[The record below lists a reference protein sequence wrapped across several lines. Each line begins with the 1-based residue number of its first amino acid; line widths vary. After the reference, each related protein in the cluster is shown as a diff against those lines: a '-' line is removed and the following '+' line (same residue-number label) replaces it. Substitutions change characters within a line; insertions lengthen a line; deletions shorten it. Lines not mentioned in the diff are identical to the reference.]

1 MLTIADAAKRAED
14 AAKPADAGVHNT
26 DRYKWLA
33 LATVGIGTFMA
44 PLDGSVVN
52 IALPHIASALRAGLT
67 TVEWVV
73 MMYLLVIS
81 TLLLTYGRLG
91 DMIGHKPV
99 YLAGFVIFTIG
110 SLLCGLS
117 PTIGYL
123 IAFRAV
129 QAIGAGMMMAIG
141 PAIVTSAFPAHERG
155 KALGINAMVVAT
167 ALALGPT
174 IGGLLVGAFG
184 WRSIFFINLPIGV
197 FGTLWAL
204 RVLHMNPVNPGQTFD
219 VHGAVT
225 IFVALTALLLALSKG
240 QDLGWSSPQT
250 AGLFG
255 TAAVFGLLFLVNER
269 RSAQPMMDLS
279 LFRNKMFSAANVS
292 ALLNFMAQSAVTFL
306 MPFYLENVRH
316 LEAARAGMVISSM
329 PLVVL
334 VVAPFSGSLSDKI
347 GSRLLSSTG
356 MAIITIALALL
367 GGLGAATPLALIS
380 AALAVAG
387 LGAGLFQSPNNSAI
401 MGSVPKHRLGI
412 ASGMLASMRNIG
424 MVVGVAL
431 SGALLTSRLP
441 VHTARLSAQGLTGDL
456 LRKQAFVLSLHDAY
470 IAAATLAGIGILTS
484 LFRGKFVPAQ
494 KGEKP

>member
-1 MLTIADAAKRAED
+1 MHAVDIK
-14 AAKPADAGVHNT
+14 KPAESGAPDT

-52 IALPHIASALRAGLT
+52 IALPHIASSLRATLP

-99 YLAGFVIFTIG
+99 YLAGFVIFTAG
-110 SLLCGLS
+110 SLLCGFS
-117 PTIGYL
+117 PAIGYL

-155 KALGINAMVVAT
+155 KALGMNAMVVAT

-174 IGGLLVGAFG
+174 IGGLLVSTFG

-197 FGTLWAL
+197 FGTIWAW
-204 RVLHMNPVNPGQTFD
+204 RVLRMNPTVPGQSFD
-219 VHGAVT
+219 VPGAIT

-240 QDLGWSSPQT
+240 QDLGWSSLPIVSLL
-250 AGLFG
+250 A
-255 TAAVFGLLFLVNER
+255 AAVVFGALFLLNER
-269 RSAQPMMDLS
+269 RVAQPMMDLS
-279 LFRNKMFSAANVS
+279 LFENRLFSAANLS

-316 LEAARAGMVISSM
+316 LEAAHAGLVLSPM

-334 VVAPFSGSLSDKI
+334 VAAPFSGSLSDKI

-356 MAIITIALALL
+356 MAVIALDLGLL
-367 GGLGAATPLALIS
+367 SRLGVATPLLLIGAL
-380 AALAVAG
+380 LAIAG

-431 SGALLTSRLP
+431 SGAILTNRLP
-441 VHTARLSAQGLTGDL
+441 VHASRLSAQGLAGDL
-456 LRKQAFVLSLHDAY
+456 LQKQAFVLSFHDSFVV
-470 IAAATLAGIGILTS
+470 AAVLAAIGVLTS
-484 LFRGKFVPAQ
+484 LIRGKHVPVQ
-494 KGEKP
+494 RGE